1 MVEWITQDTFLEQR
15 VHPSVLMHS
24 LERREQG
31 YFCRFVY
38 ARRRRSRINL
48 SLDIL
53 LPGILER
60 VKGFRFRDNSLL
72 KSLIHHENF
81 EQVLTEN
88 RGFERYSSILLKLE
102 GD

>member
-38 ARRRRSRINL
+38 EKETIPDKFITRHLATGNF
-48 SLDIL
+48 
-53 LPGILER
+53 G
-60 VKGFRFRDNSLL
+60 KG
-72 KSLIHHENF
+72 
-81 EQVLTEN
+81 
-88 RGFERYSSILLKLE
+88 
-102 GD
+102 